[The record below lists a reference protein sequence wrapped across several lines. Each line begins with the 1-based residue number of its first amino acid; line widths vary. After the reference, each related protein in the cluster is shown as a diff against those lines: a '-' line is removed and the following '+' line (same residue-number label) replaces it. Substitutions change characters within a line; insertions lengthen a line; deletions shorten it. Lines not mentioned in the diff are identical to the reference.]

1 MPVICLIG
9 EKFHKSALDIKVY
22 LIMKTGDI
30 AKASPRIT
38 GEADWIEGEVI
49 DVEKNPFKGI
59 VISIKDKLSK
69 IFYREENISCL
80 RKCNG

>member
-1 MPVICLIG
+1 MSKG
-9 EKFHKSALDIKVY
+9 EKNVQNA
-22 LIMKTGDI
+22 
-30 AKASPRIT
+30 
-38 GEADWIEGEVI
+38 EGEVI

>member
-1 MPVICLIG
+1 
-9 EKFHKSALDIKVY
+9 
-22 LIMKTGDI
+22 MKTGDI
-30 AKASPRIT
+30 AKASPNIT